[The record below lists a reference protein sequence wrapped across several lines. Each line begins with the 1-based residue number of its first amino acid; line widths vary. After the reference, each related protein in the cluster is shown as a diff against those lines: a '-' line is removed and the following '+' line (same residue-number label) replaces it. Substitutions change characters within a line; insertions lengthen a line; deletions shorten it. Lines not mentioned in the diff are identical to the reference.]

1 MTGLAPVLRIEDS
14 MLGRVIFLAILSSL
28 FFSCSS
34 TEKKVETPEAAF
46 AEAEEYDKAERY
58 DEAIK
63 RYQEV
68 RNKFAYSR
76 FAVKAALAV
85 ADAYFKQESYPE
97 AQVSYQS
104 FKDLYPKHPQID
116 YVTFQIAMSY
126 YNQLP
131 STVDRDL
138 TLAASAI
145 LHFEEVEARFP
156 NSEHAPKARELKTES
171 LKKLAGKEEY
181 IADFYFR
188 KKQYD
193 SALGRY
199 EGLLKRY
206 PGLGFDARALQQS
219 AISAAR
225 NGDLDK
231 AKAHLQTLQ
240 QKFPDS
246 PELAEARKEIR

>member
-1 MTGLAPVLRIEDS
+1 
-14 MLGRVIFLAILSSL
+14 MLGRVILLSILSSL
-28 FFSCSS
+28 VFSCSS
-34 TEKKVETPEAAF
+34 VEKKPETPEAAF
-46 AEAEEYDKAERY
+46 AEAEEFDKAERY

-76 FAVKAALAV
+76 FATKAALAV
-85 ADAYFKQESYPE
+85 ADAYFKQESFPE

-104 FKDLYPKHPQID
+104 FKDLYPKNPQID
-116 YVTFQIAMSY
+116 YVTFQIGMSY

-138 TLAASAI
+138 SLAGSAI

-156 NSEHAPKARELKTES
+156 NSQHAQKARDLRVEC

-188 KKQYD
+188 KELYD
-193 SALGRY
+193 SALSRY
-199 EGLLKRY
+199 EGLLKKY
-206 PGLGFDARALQQS
+206 PDLGFDARALQQ
-219 AISAAR
+219 AVISATR
-225 NGDLDK
+225 NGDQDR
-231 AKAHLQTLQ
+231 AKSYLKVLGE
-240 QKFPDS
+240 KYPDS
-246 PELAEARKEIR
+246 PELETARKEVR